1 MILEIFYGLGPM
13 VLSTLCCQI
22 ILYKES
28 IFFFLYP
35 GERCTVLKDVQHY
48 TNNKLRLN
56 QSLNFLTLLPLIFKG
71 FW

>member
-1 MILEIFYGLGPM
+1 MDWDQWFFPPYA
-13 VLSTLCCQI
+13 VSNN
-22 ILYKES
+22 S
-28 IFFFLYP
+28 IQREYFFFLYP